1 MSGQYKIKSLLCAAA
16 FVLLAVAAVLVV
28 KYWHHTLPAEE
39 CGEVYCR
46 YSNRDDL
53 KVSFLKD
60 FRINDSTTVDV
71 TTITAKDSASWEALL
86 REMNIPK
93 SQIDILRKSYNK
105 GNQSVNHYYCV
116 KGNPEQ
122 RTSID
127 YPEVDLVVY
136 VQHLKVDRTFYV
148 FDLKNKTQGRII
160 LYHKSNDIQIKKK

>member
-1 MSGQYKIKSLLCAAA
+1 MKRWIVIVVGLATAA
-16 FVLLAVAAVLVV
+16 LGGAALWNICSHRVV
-28 KYWHHTLPAEE
+28 KSELS
-39 CGEVYCR
+39 EVYNR
-46 YSNRDDL
+46 YKDRDDL
-53 KVSFLKD
+53 RVAFVKD
-60 FRINDSTTVDV
+60 YRIDDSTNVDV
-71 TTITAKDSASWEALL
+71 TTLTAKDSASWEALL

-160 LYHKSNDIQIKKK
+160 LYHKSNDIQIIKK

>member
-53 KVSFLKD
+53 KASFLKD
-60 FRINDSTTVDV
+60 FRIDDSTTVDV

-86 REMNIPK
+86 REMNIK
-93 SQIDILRKSYNK
+93 EGTIRKQTEAVK
-105 GNQSVNHYYCV
+105 LGKTAVTEYYCM
-116 KGNPEQ
+116 NNHPEQ
-122 RTSID
+122 RINVKECSD
-127 YPEVDLVVY
+127 FDLVIYSFNEY
-136 VQHLKVDRTFYV
+136 VTYI
-148 FDLKNKTQGRII
+148 FDVNTIEQGRRIQAHKNNEI
-160 LYHKSNDIQIKKK
+160 LK